1 MRRRKTWPIIK
12 RCMLLPQPAFPSPP
26 CCFKVICFF
35 VTSVSVDD
43 FFSTQLLLL
52 LFLSPYYSGTTF
64 IVLSKER
71 CMKNCTAYV
80 VATAST
86 WPRFHVRWSRLEKEF
101 SFPTTEQKS
110 STGRITTLLLPSE
123 EETLRSGSKNV
134 TTLINQPDSL
144 RTPLT
149 YKSFLMWNASS
160 VWTNWKWDAVS

>member
-1 MRRRKTWPIIK
+1 MSWGEMSMGRNVLHPYSATVAAI
-12 RCMLLPQPAFPSPP
+12 S
-26 CCFKVICFF
+26 
-35 VTSVSVDD
+35 
-43 FFSTQLLLL
+43 QLLDLL
-52 LFLSPYYSGTTF
+52 HSSGTTF

-149 YKSFLMWNASS
+149 YKSFLKWNASS